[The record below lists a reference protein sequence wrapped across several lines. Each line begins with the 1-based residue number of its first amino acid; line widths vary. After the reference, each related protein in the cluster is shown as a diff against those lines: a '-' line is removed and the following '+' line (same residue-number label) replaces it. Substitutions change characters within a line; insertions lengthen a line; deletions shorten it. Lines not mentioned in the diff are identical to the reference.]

1 MGGGNWSILLC
12 KTQHNKYFL
21 EIYFENRMN
30 RWYYQKWEEIYYFLG
45 NFSTCYLA
53 DMKKNR
59 IFLEHHSMT
68 LLELLLFIGQT
79 CKTFLHK
86 TDEQRIHPPKKWIA
100 ILRVC
105 CLCVCLYVCVCV
117 HNIHEHSCVIIL
129 PRAFS
134 RKIQLYDELNC
145 IKSPL
150 SVVPRIKCY
159 LFNKHKRLC

>member
-1 MGGGNWSILLC
+1 MQIEHTHTHTHKEKQFEWLLSISLTRLGIMGGGNWSILLC

-30 RWYYQKWEEIYYFLG
+30 RWYYQKWKEIYYFLG
-45 NFSTCYLA
+45 NFPTCYLA

-86 TDEQRIHPPKKWIA
+86 TDEQRIHPQK
-100 ILRVC
+100 
-105 CLCVCLYVCVCV
+105 
-117 HNIHEHSCVIIL
+117 NG
-129 PRAFS
+129 
-134 RKIQLYDELNC
+134 
-145 IKSPL
+145 
-150 SVVPRIKCY
+150 
-159 LFNKHKRLC
+159 